1 LKTDIWNRYLKQKTG
16 KTSFYAF
23 DFKYSKHPERSV
35 NYFCKIRDLFFVE
48 LTSSSVFSFFKRPPS
63 HSRSQTHFYSNTHA
77 HTLTSTHLLTLT
89 FTHTHTHTLTN
100 THLLTHTFT
109 DIHIHTHSQIQART
123 NAHVNI
129 DIGGG
134 GGESWGKVFKVIKKL
149 RA

>member
-1 LKTDIWNRYLKQKTG
+1 MGTFFVKKNIVRLKKTFSTLFENRYLKQKTG

-63 HSRSQTHFYSNTHA
+63 HSRSQTHIYSNTHA

-89 FTHTHTHTLTN
+89 FTHTHTHKHTN
-100 THLLTHTFT
+100 TKIYIQLFVCLSLLLF
-109 DIHIHTHSQIQART
+109 HS
-123 NAHVNI
+123 VLL
-129 DIGGG
+129 
-134 GGESWGKVFKVIKKL
+134 SVFISAYLSVKK
-149 RA
+149 